1 MRKRRYE
8 ILLPL
13 KYNDGRSVSGE
24 VFEQTREE
32 LVSQF
37 GGINFQPN
45 VVHGVWIYEGSRYE
59 DELLRY
65 LVDVE
70 DTIENQ
76 QFFAGFKKVLLERFA
91 QIEIYIASYPVD
103 IV

>member
-13 KYNDGRSVSGE
+13 
-24 VFEQTREE
+24 
-32 LVSQF
+32 
-37 GGINFQPN
+37 
-45 VVHGVWIYEGSRYE
+45 
-59 DELLRY
+59 
-65 LVDVE
+65 
-70 DTIENQ
+70 
-76 QFFAGFKKVLLERFA
+76 LERFE